1 MICTFKVTRYYL
13 QMCLEIFATI
23 VLKYMSLI
31 QLTFFS
37 TIINMVSMHKKTGVQ
52 MVKNSFMVQI
62 KPDVPDNF
70 KKYKTKTIPK
80 NIILPKSKYDL
91 KTRY

>member
-1 MICTFKVTRYYL
+1 MCVPQILRIFFK
-13 QMCLEIFATI
+13 
-23 VLKYMSLI
+23 
-31 QLTFFS
+31 
-37 TIINMVSMHKKTGVQ
+37 
-52 MVKNSFMVQI
+52 

>member
-1 MICTFKVTRYYL
+1 
-13 QMCLEIFATI
+13 
-23 VLKYMSLI
+23 
-31 QLTFFS
+31 
-37 TIINMVSMHKKTGVQ
+37 
-52 MVKNSFMVQI
+52 MVKNSF